1 MVIADPISIPCSE
14 KIFVLLK
21 NKLNQFQI
29 AACGVVLVCIIV
41 LYSKDIQHDKASP
54 NAHKDFDLSCPSSQE
69 WQETTVFPN
78 FQPMTTKINI
88 LCAL

>member
-1 MVIADPISIPCSE
+1 MVIADPTSIPCSE
-14 KIFVLLK
+14 KIFVLIK
-21 NKLNQFQI
+21 NKLIQFQI

-41 LYSKDIQHDKASP
+41 LYSKDIEHDKASP
-54 NAHKDFDLSCPSSQE
+54 NAHKDFGLSCPSSQE